1 MAETYES
8 KEKSEKVDHLYR
20 AILALE
26 TPEDCY
32 RFFDDLCTVGEI
44 QVMAQR
50 WMVARMLQ
58 EGETF
63 NAINEQT
70 GVSSAT
76 ITRVRKCLVYGAD
89 GYARMIDRVSRQEQ
103 EEKK

>member
-8 KEKSEKVDHLYR
+8 KVKSEMVDHLYR

-50 WMVARMLQ
+50 WMVAPGL
-58 EGETF
+58 
-63 NAINEQT
+63 
-70 GVSSAT
+70 
-76 ITRVRKCLVYGAD
+76 GAWAM
-89 GYARMIDRVSRQEQ
+89 GMTSTPVSRHQV
-103 EEKK
+103 